1 MAAAAVVA
9 AAAAVVAADAAVEA
23 SGPVSGFEAL
33 AAFEPLARFTKREGT
48 LDGSVPLRVAQAC
61 VPLLEGN
68 AFGHQIVF
76 GRRLIVRSRLG
87 RRGLES
93 TPELE
98 EIDRAH
104 RAAVPYLVAH
114 GFLRRRGPWQA
125 QLEKK
130 WWWIERG
137 VLRVW
142 TGLLVRP
149 RSGTWLRVS
158 GAGSRAILGLSVR
171 TSWIGDFDELVP
183 LVIDFEAAAD
193 GTRLEGEVATIAPVV
208 PDVRAVIGSLGERPE
223 LAEDHVAFYDAKYF
237 ATKKGDITKKYRR
250 SIATARAKDE
260 EDESPA
266 TIQVA
271 HLAGPSPVVVRI
283 DRVLG
288 PMSTAPV
295 LAPGLDR
302 GLELVRFRNAV
313 PFTAHFDGNTLAVE
327 PDRAVLARGAR
338 AIEAEL
344 ESVFGEGFSV
354 LHKGAVLYLTKYFTP
369 HPHGE
374 PHFFVKPWSFTATP
388 RGWSSVIEG
397 ARGGGWDVMRGVV
410 WTDRF
415 HATPAVFSMQPA
427 TRVRIPE
434 GAPLLDVLAFPRSLG
449 AEGLTL
455 QKEEG

>member
-1 MAAAAVVA
+1 VK
-9 AAAAVVAADAAVEA
+9 
-23 SGPVSGFEAL
+23 GFEAL
-33 AAFEPLARFTKREGT
+33 AAFEPLARLTKREGT

-76 GRRLIVRSRLG
+76 GRRLVVRSRLG

-98 EIDRAH
+98 EVDRAH

-114 GFLRRRGPWQA
+114 GFLRRRGAWHT

-130 WWWIERG
+130 WWWVARG

-149 RSGTWLRVS
+149 RAGTWLRVS
-158 GAGSRAILGLSVR
+158 GAGSRAILGLHVR
-171 TSWIGDFDELVP
+171 TSWLGDFDELVP
-183 LVIDFEAAAD
+183 LVVDFEAAAD
-193 GTRLEGEVATIAPVV
+193 GTRLEGEVATLAPFV
-208 PDVRAVIGSLGERPE
+208 PDVRAMIGTLGERPE
-223 LAEDHVAFYDAKYF
+223 LAEEHVAFYDAKYF
-237 ATKKGDITKKYRR
+237 ATKKGEVTRKYRR
-250 SIATARAKDE
+250 SVATARAKDE
-260 EDESPA
+260 EDAPSA
-266 TIQVA
+266 TLHVA
-271 HLAGPSPVVVRI
+271 HLAGPPPVVVRV

-295 LAPGLDR
+295 VAPGVPGVDR
-302 GLELVRFRNAV
+302 GLDVVRFRNAV
-313 PFTAHFDGNTLAVE
+313 PFTAHFDGNTLAIE

-344 ESVFGEGFSV
+344 ESVLGEGFSV

-374 PHFFVKPWSFTATP
+374 PHFFVKPWSFVATT
-388 RGWSSVIEG
+388 RGWSSVLEG
-397 ARGGGWDVMRGVV
+397 GRGEGWDVMRGIV
-410 WTDRF
+410 WSDRF
-415 HATPAVFSMQPA
+415 HATPAVFSMQPGK
-427 TRVRIPE
+427 RVRIVE
-434 GAPLLDVLAFPRSLG
+434 GAPLLDVVAFPRSLG
-449 AEGLTL
+449 AEGFTL
-455 QKEEG
+455 EKET